1 MEVSGYTHVQA
12 TLSHRKSCLSS
23 YLSSGNWAGLRA
35 GLDVM
40 TSSQLLP
47 VWLFISRTATLL
59 TKLYHVFT
67 SVWFWAFE
75 IE

>member
-47 VWLFISRTATLL
+47 VWLFISLL
-59 TKLYHVFT
+59 TKLYHVLT